1 MTKPTRCA
9 DETVAARETT
19 TVAGD
24 VEGRMAASMTSQ
36 IIRSFQS
43 FKTKLPFHSSGIGL
57 WLTRS

>member
-24 VEGRMAASMTSQ
+24 VEGCMAASMTAQ
-36 IIRSFQS
+36 IVRAGLKD
-43 FKTKLPFHSSGIGL
+43 KTELRKIGN
-57 WLTRS
+57 SC

>member
-24 VEGRMAASMTSQ
+24 VEGCMAASMTAQ
-36 IIRSFQS
+36 IVRADQS
-43 FKTKLPFHSSGIGL
+43 FKAKRCRSHPGRES
-57 WLTRS
+57 WLT